1 MTPRRQ
7 PRSRA
12 GGPSGGR
19 RGLPISAGVALVATL
34 LGPATAAAQ
43 IDQVATPPPNI
54 VLSNYNSVPVGP
66 YGGLEGSAYVARI
79 DDPSASW
86 FNPAGLAHQAAAQIS
101 GSAGV
106 YQRTYVAPAAL
117 PDQGGSVQQLPNFV
131 GFTFSPAT
139 GYTVGAALLATNSW
153 NQETDSQRFSAV
165 PGGQQRFAYS
175 ADSEFSQRIAAVS
188 VGYAGGGRWRA
199 GGGFAFTLM
208 NLRLVAS
215 TSDRIA
221 TSSDLQSLLVSSR
234 ASASA
239 LQLRAQ
245 GGAQFE
251 SGHWR
256 LGGSVRTPGTT
267 LSHSASI
274 TVDGVLAASG
284 GSLGASVFDGDA
296 PFAYHLPWEFQGGAA
311 IVAPRAEV
319 EFDVQGYSPIGAYA
333 LLATSEPLLIYAGG
347 GNNPPVVS
355 RQALPALTSASSGIV
370 NVAAGGHAKLPGR
383 RELRVHG
390 GIATNR
396 SPVASGDTVFSQV
409 DLLTWSAGVTG
420 TFGKLQFSAGISRQV
435 GRATDVA
442 LRNLLNGDVVRSRID
457 VRMTGFIYSLAYQ
470 F

>member
-1 MTPRRQ
+1 MRP
-7 PRSRA
+7 PIALIAILLVPA
-12 GGPSGGR
+12 G
-19 RGLPISAGVALVATL
+19 
-34 LGPATAAAQ
+34 AAAQ
-43 IDQVATPPPNI
+43 VDQVATPPPNI

-106 YQRTYVAPAAL
+106 YQRTAVAPAAL

-165 PGGQQRFAYS
+165 SGGQQRFAYS
-175 ADSEFSQRIAAVS
+175 ADSEFSQRVAAVS

-284 GSLGASVFDGDA
+284 GSLGASLFDSDA
-296 PFAYHLPWEFQGGAA
+296 PLAYHLPWEFQGGAA
-311 IVAPRAEV
+311 IVAPRAEI
-319 EFDVQGYSPIGAYA
+319 EFDVQGYSPIGAYS
-333 LLATSEPLLIYAGG
+333 LVATSEPLLIYAGG

-355 RQALPALTSASSGIV
+355 QQTLPPLTSASAGIV